1 MKTLLLFI
9 LLCFSNLVVQA
20 QITTPVIRAN
30 FGVDADLR
38 ANFFDG
44 FLQNGND
51 DWFNNGTNGTGQFI
65 IDTTG
70 AAAMVSRYA
79 TDAAFRRQPFFRT
92 MRVPQYSVV
101 NNRLLID
108 AVYIRDYN
116 GQSGGDETAFVS
128 SNKNG
133 ASPQVWTGG
142 ITSVLD
148 KNDIAE
154 MMVHVRRDGPNRTN
168 ALWFFGGLSLQGTT
182 GNRYFDFELYQT
194 DIFYTRSTGQ
204 FTNYGPD
211 EGHTS
216 WEFDASGNITKPGD
230 VIFSAEYSSSSLTF
244 IEARIWV
251 NRNALSITPASF
263 DWSGSF
269 DGASNSSQFGYA
281 SIRPKVSGT
290 YYTGLQSGNGT
301 WAGPFG
307 FINGGNTYQTTY
319 AARQFMEFSVN
330 LTFLGLDPLTLLSGG
345 ACGLPFRRILVKTRT
360 STSFS
365 SELKDFIGPFDFFK
379 APPVKAV
386 AEVPLFCGVMSTSD
400 IKVLQ
405 PLDASVYTWHT
416 PDGMIEGS
424 NTGPQITANAPGTYI
439 VTQQLLD
446 GCGAFATDTVR
457 IVFDANCTTLANNVL
472 DLRGVLS
479 NQEVKLEWIIGKMNA
494 SDRFDIQRSTDGKSF
509 QTVAQYAYMEPSE
522 TGKWLKVADPIANI
536 ASPYLYYRVRQ
547 TTISGVVVN
556 SRIIRLANTMTTSEI
571 QIFPNPVVER
581 FQITIPIESKTE
593 LSIRIHDLTGNL
605 LYSDKMEVEKGNTVY
620 ASKKLIN
627 WKSGMYMVQLEYDG
641 KTYWRKM
648 LVAGY
653 YTAVK

>member
-1 MKTLLLFI
+1 M
-9 LLCFSNLVVQA
+9 S
-20 QITTPVIRAN
+20 P
-30 FGVDADLR
+30 
-38 ANFFDG
+38 
-44 FLQNGND
+44 GN
-51 DWFNNGTNGTGQFI
+51 W
-65 IDTTG
+65 
-70 AAAMVSRYA
+70 
-79 TDAAFRRQPFFRT
+79 
-92 MRVPQYSVV
+92 
-101 NNRLLID
+101 
-108 AVYIRDYN
+108 
-116 GQSGGDETAFVS
+116 SGGI
-128 SNKNG
+128 
-133 ASPQVWTGG
+133 QG
-142 ITSVLD
+142 IPD
-148 KNDIAE
+148 KNDILD
-154 MMVHVRRDGPNRTN
+154 MFMHVRRAGPSSSDS
-168 ALWFFGGLSLQGTT
+168 LWFFGGLSLDNVT

-194 DIFYTRSTGQ
+194 DIFYTRSTGK

-416 PDGMIEGS
+416 PDGSIEGS

-457 IVFDANCTTLANNVL
+457 IVFDANCTTLANNIL
-472 DLRGVLS
+472 DLKGVLT
-479 NQEVKLEWIIGKMNA
+479 NQEVKLDWIIGKMNA
-494 SDRFDIQRSTDGKSF
+494 SDRFDIQRSTDGKHF
-509 QTVAQYAYMEPSE
+509 QTIARYAYLEPSE
-522 TGKWLKVADPIANI
+522 SGKWLKVSDPLGQVA
-536 ASPYLYYRVRQ
+536 APYLYYRVQQ

-556 SRIIRLANTMTTSEI
+556 SRIIRLANTMSDSGP
-571 QIFPNPVVER
+571 QVFPNPVVDR
-581 FQITIPIESKTE
+581 FQIAIPVESGTE
-593 LSIRIHDLTGNL
+593 ILIRIHDMKGNL
-605 LYSDKMEVEKGNTVY
+605 MYTDKIDVQKGNALYT
-620 ASKKLIN
+620 SKNLVN
-627 WKSGMYMVQLEYDG
+627 WKSGIYMVQLEYEG
-641 KTYWRKM
+641 KTYTRKM
-648 LVAGY
+648 LVAGSF
-653 YTAVK
+653 KDLK